1 MSMIDRLNNALARMK
16 GTPRLVLYYG
26 ERRWTLL
33 VLWAKRCY
41 ALVWKSAFRA
51 SVMTRSLTERWGG
64 KTCGLLL
71 LAALGGSIVMASK
84 WEPQLQ
90 FLGDKDHLSA
100 LQQMLTSLGGAL
112 LGATAIAFSLVMFA
126 MQVNVDRMPYGL
138 FRKLGSDLRLLFAFV
153 ATFVLAIGI
162 ASLSLSVGQIGVAR
176 SLATAAWAA
185 VLILL
190 LFLYAYRRALELISP
205 HEQLRI
211 VRQTAVA
218 SLQRWVARAKR
229 MAPLLSPAATEKDAG
244 GPQLDS
250 ERMAFFIANSRWTDD
265 AIEALNYAIAF
276 ARRFAERGDPEVAGT
291 ALNVVVAI
299 NASYVKA
306 KGRTFVSQNYFFDSS
321 LSTDGF
327 INHTLEQLRQNIQVG
342 LARGDE
348 RQVQDTYRTFA
359 ELVRVYLQGAYAGE
373 SAAKTHAYLAAGY
386 LADAIKT
393 TARHD
398 LPDVLMEGIRLLGK
412 AALQQL
418 ALAEP
423 ESVTTGS
430 ESIAQIALVGVV
442 RVDQLAVIAC
452 GVEQLSQLSMA
463 LLLYTG
469 DHDSR
474 FVIREVRGNLFNL
487 AGNVVQHMRDTPLV
501 ANHRYALSPYF
512 SLIGVQTFAMTLNN
526 VVNGLSN
533 AQPDNDK
540 AQRVVA
546 NVVDW
551 AEGLYAPYKELLLA
565 AIAKRSS
572 LTHELI
578 TWANHIAKLLLALS
592 CAPACDDHD
601 RDELRKNA
609 SWLISSW
616 SWIPDDRESVSYV
629 ERYRFSD
636 MIFDA
641 AVDAHRR
648 DCDEFAQAAFKLLT
662 QWAFRAGRYQTGWA
676 SLEHALCGVTALC
689 VVGVASENELMGL
702 IDDQLRQ
709 ADAPTPEIRF
719 RAADRINDT
728 AGSLHNHRHASSDID
743 SALGRMDAATLEPL
757 LRRVAERIIPEVRQP
772 L

>member
-1 MSMIDRLNNALARMK
+1 MSMIDRLNNTLARIK
-16 GTPRLVLYYG
+16 GTLRLALHYSA
-26 ERRWTLL
+26 RRWILL
-33 VLWAKRCY
+33 VLWTRRCY
-41 ALVWKSAFRA
+41 ARVWKTAYHA
-51 SVMTRSLTERWGG
+51 SVVTGSLTERWGG
-64 KTCGLLL
+64 KICGLLL

-90 FLGDKDHLSA
+90 FLGDNDHLPA
-100 LQQMLTSLGGAL
+100 LQQVLTSLGGAL

-153 ATFVLAIGI
+153 ATFALAIGI
-162 ASLSLSVGQIGVAR
+162 TSLSLSIGQVGVAR
-176 SLATAAWAA
+176 SLAAAVWAA

-211 VRQTAVA
+211 VRQTAVV

-229 MAPLLSPAATEKDAG
+229 MAPLLSPVVTEKDAG

-299 NASYVKA
+299 NASYVRA
-306 KGRTFVSQNYFFDSS
+306 KGRTFVSQNYFFDSP

-359 ELVRVYLQGAYAGE
+359 ELARVYLQGAYAGE
-373 SAAKTHAYLAAGY
+373 SVAKTHAYLAAGY

-412 AALQQL
+412 VTLQQL

-442 RVDQLAVIAC
+442 RVEQLAVIAC
-452 GVEQLSQLSMA
+452 GVEQLSQLSTA

-469 DHDSR
+469 NHDSR
-474 FVIREVRGNLFNL
+474 FVIREVRGHIFRL
-487 AGNVVQHMRDTPLV
+487 AGNVVQHMRDTPLTT
-501 ANHRYALSPYF
+501 NHRDALASYF
-512 SLIGVQTFAMTLNN
+512 SLTGMRAFGVTFNSLA
-526 VVNGLSN
+526 NGLSN
-533 AQPDNDK
+533 PSLDNDK
-540 AQRVVA
+540 AQQLIG

-551 AEGLYAPYKELLLA
+551 SEGLYDPYKELLLA

-578 TWANHIAKLLLALS
+578 AWANHIAKPLLALS
-592 CAPACDDHD
+592 CAPACEDHD
-601 RDELRKNA
+601 RDELRKSA
-609 SWLISSW
+609 LWLISSW
-616 SWIPDDRESVSYV
+616 SWIPDDRETVSYV
-629 ERYRFSD
+629 ERHRFSD
-636 MIFDA
+636 VIFDA
-641 AVDAHRR
+641 ALDAHRR
-648 DCDEFAQAAFKLLT
+648 DCDEFAHAAFKLLT

-689 VVGVASENELMGL
+689 VVGVASENELMRL

-709 ADAPTPEIRF
+709 ADAPTPEVRF
-719 RAADRINDT
+719 RAADRINET
-728 AGSLHNHRHASSDID
+728 AGSLHHHRYASSDID
-743 SALGRMDAATLEPL
+743 SVLGRMDAATLEPL
-757 LRRVAERIIPEVRQP
+757 LRRVAERIIPEARQP
-772 L
+772 Q